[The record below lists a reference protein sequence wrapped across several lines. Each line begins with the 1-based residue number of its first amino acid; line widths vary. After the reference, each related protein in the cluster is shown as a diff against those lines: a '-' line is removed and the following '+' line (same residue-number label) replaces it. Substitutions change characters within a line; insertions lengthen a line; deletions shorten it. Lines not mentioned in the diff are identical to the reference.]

1 MQYCLCVYI
10 YEINIFSLR
19 NKGSYY
25 QFTEMSNKKEECEST
40 LKMKFKRKRMFSEFI
55 IGNKEGE
62 VDMRNRTTK
71 KHKEVLLDGNGVFKT
86 EKKEYKFKAMK
97 MPTFNLFE
105 VLKSNK
111 KLTIAVSP
119 KLKTKSRSL
128 RKTKLSKNIMAL
140 L

>member
-1 MQYCLCVYI
+1 
-10 YEINIFSLR
+10 
-19 NKGSYY
+19 
-25 QFTEMSNKKEECEST
+25 
-40 LKMKFKRKRMFSEFI
+40 MFSEFI

-62 VDMRNRTTK
+62 SDIKNKTTK
-71 KHKEVLLDGNGVFKT
+71 KYKTMLLDGSGVFKT

-105 VLKSNK
+105 ILKSNK

-128 RKTKLSKNIMAL
+128 KKSNLSKNIMAL

>member
-1 MQYCLCVYI
+1 
-10 YEINIFSLR
+10 
-19 NKGSYY
+19 
-25 QFTEMSNKKEECEST
+25 MSNKKGESEST
-40 LKMKFKRKRMFSEFI
+40 LKLKFKRKRMFSEFI

-62 VDMRNRTTK
+62 VDIKNKTTK
-71 KHKEVLLDGNGVFKT
+71 KYKTILLDGSEVFKT

-128 RKTKLSKNIMAL
+128 KKSNLSKNIMAL